1 MRSAAGRHFPNHFPG
16 EYILIEDRPCDWSGV
31 ESSRDRLPLG
41 MSQSESR
48 IIGSPIQ
55 PSSLLL
61 WSSNFCFVLCT
72 IFFDIIHDHS
82 LNTTA
87 KMQGLN
93 RVKTVL
99 DKGQLALGVW
109 QLLPGSNMS
118 RTLARAGYDWVLVD
132 CEHGNIDGKSI
143 GLVEDIND

>member
-1 MRSAAGRHFPNHFPG
+1 M
-16 EYILIEDRPCDWSGV
+16 E
-31 ESSRDRLPLG
+31 
-41 MSQSESR
+41 
-48 IIGSPIQ
+48 
-55 PSSLLL
+55 
-61 WSSNFCFVLCT
+61 
-72 IFFDIIHDHS
+72 
-82 LNTTA
+82 
-87 KMQGLN
+87 GLN

-143 GLVEDIND
+143 GPIENITH